1 MPSNTL
7 TLLDLM
13 KIKHQG
19 QPYMEIVNEVVTMIP
34 EVTGNSFDTTTGQTR
49 RVGNVGASR
58 TIPGQTFQSLVRN
71 KLPTVGFRD
80 FNDGQDYSKG
90 DFTERLFQCKLLNP
104 KWGVDRALENR
115 PEFAERMAEEAAMQT
130 EAALKTLGSQF
141 YYGTLDGKGD
151 AKGHPGLIDFVPAA
165 NEIDATGTTAKTS
178 VWAVKFGMGH
188 VEWLYGNGLSDLRP
202 TDVRYGDMTGG
213 NGKTFTA
220 AIHEAFLYPGL
231 KVGSTFS
238 VGRIKNL
245 GTNTGKGLTI
255 ARMNSLWDTFTA
267 NGVIPDAFFMTVRS
281 QRQLTDDHITTE
293 IKHPPLVTNWNNVP
307 ILITNSI
314 KQDE

>member
-13 KIKHQG
+13 KIKHG
-19 QPYMEIVNEVVTMIP
+19 ADPYMEIVNEIVTMIP

-49 RVGNVGASR
+49 RVGNVGAGR
-58 TIPGQTFQSLVRN
+58 TIPGQTFPSLVRN
-71 KLPTVGFRD
+71 KLPSVGFRD
-80 FNDGQDYSKG
+80 FNDGSDYDKG

-104 KWGVDRALENR
+104 KWGVDRALEFR
-115 PEFAERMAEEAAMQT
+115 PEFAERMAEESFMQT
-130 EAALKTLGSQF
+130 EAALKTLGVQF
-141 YYGTLDGKGD
+141 YYGTLDGVGD
-151 AKGHPGLIDFVPAA
+151 AKGHPGLIDFVPAG
-165 NEIDATGTTAKTS
+165 NVIDAGGSTALTS

-220 AIHEAFLYPGL
+220 AIHEAYLFPGL
-231 KVGSTFS
+231 KVSSTFS
-238 VGRIKNL
+238 VGRIKKI
-245 GTNTGKGLTI
+245 GTAAGKKLTI
-255 ARMNSLWDTFTA
+255 ARMNALWDTFTA

-281 QRQLTDDHITTE
+281 QRQLTDDHITPENKKPALITD
-293 IKHPPLVTNWNNVP
+293 WNSVP
-307 ILITNSI
+307 IVITNSI
-314 KQDE
+314 SESE